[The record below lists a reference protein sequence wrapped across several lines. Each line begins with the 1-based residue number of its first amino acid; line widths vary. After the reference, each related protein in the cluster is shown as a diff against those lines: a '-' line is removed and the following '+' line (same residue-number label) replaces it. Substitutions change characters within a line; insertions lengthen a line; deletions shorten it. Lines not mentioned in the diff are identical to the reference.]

1 MYVFSGILFCLYFC
15 LIYPLSWTRDVVNL
29 WRGSNPDY
37 NANKTAVGVALA
49 LKQINQQPQNTASSR
64 ARYMVFVVP
73 LMLSEILYIIFSN
86 CTSYFFKF
94 SLFSIYHM
102 DWLFKTSLIL
112 SFHWHLTIIL
122 NQNKFKSQAV
132 KWMFLINKCLGG
144 QQWLTADLPKRKK
157 KDL

>member
-1 MYVFSGILFCLYFC
+1 M
-15 LIYPLSWTRDVVNL
+15 NL

-73 LMLSEILYIIFSN
+73 FILSEILYIILSN

-94 SLFSIYHM
+94 SFFSIYHL
-102 DWLFKTSLIL
+102 D
-112 SFHWHLTIIL
+112 
-122 NQNKFKSQAV
+122 
-132 KWMFLINKCLGG
+132 
-144 QQWLTADLPKRKK
+144 
-157 KDL
+157 